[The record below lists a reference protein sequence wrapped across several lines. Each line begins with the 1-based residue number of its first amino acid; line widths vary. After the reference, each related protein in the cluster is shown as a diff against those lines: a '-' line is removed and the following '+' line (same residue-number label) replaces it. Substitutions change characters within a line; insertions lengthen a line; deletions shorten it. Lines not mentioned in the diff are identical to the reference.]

1 MDGYESYFNN
11 KHSAA
16 GGLAIYVYSSFESNT
31 PTNLSLLNVY
41 FLEVTKPEPFLVG
54 MIHRPLNLDFESF
67 IYILDNIINIVY
79 IMGDFNV
86 NILKYSDINT
96 QFLVNISHS
105 NGSFSTVNKLTQVT
119 NHSATL
125 IDIWTNNFD
134 NYVCSGIIFN
144 SISDQFPI
152 ISSFSSSKSVSAPKP
167 ITFATRKLK
176 N

>member
-1 MDGYESYFNN
+1 M
-11 KHSAA
+11 
-16 GGLAIYVYSSFESNT
+16 IYCLPNS
-31 PTNLSLLNVY
+31 
-41 FLEVTKPEPFLVG
+41 
-54 MIHRPLNLDFESF
+54 DFDNF
-67 IYILDNIINIVY
+67 IYTLDNIISIALTYKVPVY
-79 IMGDFNV
+79 ITGNFNV

-144 SISDQFPI
+144 SISDHFPI

-167 ITFATRKLK
+167 ITFATRKFTNIGALK
-176 N
+176 SELTDFDTSYLI